1 MKKVVIDFD
10 PSTSNLILPDGNTWN
25 LLPHLVNNLSY
36 FGESEV
42 IECSGGFSVDD
53 LVSLKCAG
61 FSAQEIISLR
71 SKK

>member
-42 IECSGGFSVDD
+42 IECSGGFSVD
-53 LVSLKCAG
+53 
-61 FSAQEIISLR
+61 
-71 SKK
+71 